1 MNIRQIPGY
10 FATSC
15 KVLALL
21 TVCFLAIPVATAT
34 DLSGR
39 AIMDEVAERHDKPF
53 EFEVQKMRLIDR
65 SGNEELRDVKRYAR
79 EVTKEDTHFLMAFHS
94 PSGIRGTALL
104 TWQHDNKDDDQWLY
118 LPAQGKKAKRVAK
131 GGKKNYF
138 MGTDYTFEDLISES
152 RDKFTYNRLE
162 DISEDNRKLF
172 VVEAFPKDESVKE
185 ETGYKFRRMFIDQEI
200 FFVIRTEYF
209 DKRGRFIKSQTAHEV
224 AQVDGK
230 TFRAKKNIMKNKKL
244 KHETHVTIL
253 ERTFDETDVPEKLFN
268 TRYITRNKHMR

>member
-1 MNIRQIPGY
+1 MNTQPIQS
-10 FATSC
+10 FLATSS
-15 KVLALL
+15 KAFVVLAA
-21 TVCFLAIPVATAT
+21 CFLAIPVASAT

-39 AIMDEVAERHDKPF
+39 AIMDQVAERHDKPF

-79 EVTKEDTHFLMAFHS
+79 EVTEEDTHFLMAFHS

-162 DISEDNRKLF
+162 DVVEEKRKLF

-185 ETGYKFRRMFIDQEI
+185 ETGYKFRRMFIDQDI
-200 FFVIRTEYF
+200 FFVMKTEYF
-209 DKRGRFIKSQTAHEV
+209 DKRGRFIKRQPAHDV
-224 AQVDGK
+224 SQVDGK
-230 TFRAKKNIMKNKKL
+230 TYRAKKNIMKNKKL

-253 ERTFDETDVPEKLFN
+253 ERTFDESDVPEKLFN
-268 TRYITRNKHMR
+268 TRFITRNKHMR